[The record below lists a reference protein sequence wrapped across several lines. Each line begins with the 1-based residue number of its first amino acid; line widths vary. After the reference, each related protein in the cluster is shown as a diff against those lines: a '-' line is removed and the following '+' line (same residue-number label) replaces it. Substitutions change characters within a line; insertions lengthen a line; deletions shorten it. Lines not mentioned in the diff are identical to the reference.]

1 MPLGNLI
8 PRVCNQ
14 LPLMSQTGKSVRT
27 SEPKPGVQGS
37 FLKRNGGERE
47 VAGLGLGDKSV
58 VVFRE
63 RGCR

>member
-1 MPLGNLI
+1 
-8 PRVCNQ
+8 
-14 LPLMSQTGKSVRT
+14 MSQTGKSVQT